1 MQNRGPFVSPHGLD
15 LLGIDQVQTIFWN
28 LNTPSLYEEAV
39 RRNEARISKGGPLV
53 AMTGIHTGRSANDK
67 AWIDLLITGPM
78 MWVFITS
85 ALFIW
90 FAPWWWLIWNK
101 VRRSVNGPIIA
112 AILILIGLFLDRV
125 RLFVT
130 AWSVPTESI
139 HDKYLTV
146 IPEIILPGILDILI
160 IIGGISL
167 AILPVLIIS
176 RIIPV
181 VSIWEIQQFNLLS
194 KPVKYIKTHGVQV
207 AKPD

>member
-1 MQNRGPFVSPHGLD
+1 M
-15 LLGIDQVQTIFWN
+15 
-28 LNTPSLYEEAV
+28 
-39 RRNEARISKGGPLV
+39 
-53 AMTGIHTGRSANDK
+53 
-67 AWIDLLITGPM
+67 
-78 MWVFITS
+78 
-85 ALFIW
+85 
-90 FAPWWWLIWNK
+90 
-101 VRRSVNGPIIA
+101 
-112 AILILIGLFLDRV
+112 
-125 RLFVT
+125 T

-194 KPVKYIKTHGVQV
+194 KPVKYIKTHGVLV